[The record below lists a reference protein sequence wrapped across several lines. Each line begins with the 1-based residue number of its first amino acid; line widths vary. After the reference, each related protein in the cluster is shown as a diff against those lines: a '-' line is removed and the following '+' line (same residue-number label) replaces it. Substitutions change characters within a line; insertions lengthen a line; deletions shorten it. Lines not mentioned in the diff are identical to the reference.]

1 MPAVQ
6 VDAFR
11 VTDHWI
17 RVQPEL
23 APTQPTQNPAYRTQ
37 VIAKREFL
45 RLISVATD
53 EEMKAVTDRLAKG
66 ESFVSVAHAL
76 SRDQSAPAGGF
87 IGDMALA
94 DMDPSLAAAAA
105 HLEKGSDSDVIRVG
119 NARLMLH
126 RLSRDF
132 RWDAGRL
139 FHEAQSLN
147 DQGDRSQA
155 IKKAKQ
161 ALDIYPYQLRGL
173 NLMGIMLRQAGDVT
187 RAAAVLGFAA
197 QTYPQDAPTLFH
209 FALVQDS
216 PNQIEQ
222 LRRVIELDPDIP
234 AAYRSLGASLSAAGQ
249 YAAAIETYRAGLK
262 INPLSA
268 VLYHDLGLALKEQ
281 GDATGAAKALA
292 LAAVIDPKINARLG
306 R

>member
-1 MPAVQ
+1 
-6 VDAFR
+6 
-11 VTDHWI
+11 
-17 RVQPEL
+17 
-23 APTQPTQNPAYRTQ
+23 
-37 VIAKREFL
+37 
-45 RLISVATD
+45 
-53 EEMKAVTDRLAKG
+53 
-66 ESFVSVAHAL
+66 
-76 SRDQSAPAGGF
+76 
-87 IGDMALA
+87 
-94 DMDPSLAAAAA
+94 
-105 HLEKGSDSDVIRVG
+105 
-119 NARLMLH
+119 
-126 RLSRDF
+126 
-132 RWDAGRL
+132 
-139 FHEAQSLN
+139 
-147 DQGDRSQA
+147 
-155 IKKAKQ
+155 
-161 ALDIYPYQLRGL
+161 
-173 NLMGIMLRQAGDVT
+173 MGIMLRQAGDVT

-281 GDATGAAKALA
+281 GDATGASKALA